1 MENSIIFVLCLYI
14 IVTNPFIKV
23 RIYPDGIYI
32 ITRKKEFRIVDS
44 KYEEVLSISLKKI
57 IRFKNKKPF

>member
-1 MENSIIFVLCLYI
+1 MENSLIFVLCLYI

-23 RIYPDGIYI
+23 RIYSDGIYI
-32 ITRKKEFRIVDS
+32 ITRKKEFHIMNG
-44 KYEEVLSISLKKI
+44 KYEEILSISLQKI